1 KMGQPWRKKKAQ
13 TQRAKNA
20 AEFKLKL
27 LQSSNH
33 LQPAPTTMTAS
44 NMYFEK
50 QRNQQST
57 SHHGISMKI
66 PSVKKPVYDE
76 STFRG
81 RRIFSCDSILS
92 FVFNL
97 NKHMDNCKRIKLAF
111 SHEVRK
117 FGGLDRSTILT
128 CQCGHSF
135 EISSDTGIE
144 SLPINEATIWG
155 CMVSPVGYGALSNF
169 LTTLDLP
176 VPCPGFFSKL
186 QNNGRI
192 SIFEGAEKEL
202 VRAGAEELRLA
213 KEAGDVIEVEGK
225 SYYKITVVVDG
236 GWSKRSFGHSYN
248 ANCGIG
254 VIIGYRTRKAENIGV
269 AAELHDCYR
278 NFDQPSTAMEADAI
292 AEGFAKSIQMHGLV
306 YHEFV
311 GDGDSS
317 VHAKVII
324 LTVKKVECIN
334 HAMRNFN
341 RKLMDLSCN
350 LKKGKNSPDIP
361 QEERQIEGMAKYFD
375 RLGKGVRGAIDFH
388 HQFCEEQDRYIL
400 LDQDIMNVPFHVF
413 GDHTKCRS
421 YFCPPDGERRKE
433 ENRVPEMQTKVIWK
447 TMMKHITKLASLSTS
462 LIHKKDTNCVE
473 AFMSVAN
480 KYMEGKRKHLGASYL
495 YRLRMCCAVFSYNV
509 CGFWLPDLY
518 YHIYG
523 VPPQSAW
530 ITVIKRKQRIKKKAP
545 PRQISFGFLKAR
557 KGDQYY
563 GDDPTRPDMEDSVL
577 QLRIND
583 CYEGLQS
590 SSNLLSNKQEIN
602 QNVKSG
608 FSHRRER
615 MTASIAGKLYKLQ
628 PTSDNTSTLNSMLR
642 NQSFRGTAATKYGL
656 DSEPSAI
663 LSYELKTGLPEGSV
677 EKVGLEVS
685 LENGIFAASPDG
697 RVGEEGIVEIK
708 CPYSIRDLKPHD
720 WPTSSSDCPLK
731 LQNGTLVLKTTH
743 NHYFQIVQQLHVTK
757 RMWCDYVV
765 WTPNDIFIQRI
776 ERNEETASTW
786 EKMKMKLQ
794 KFWTEDLAPELVDS
808 RLERGYKDYRCPE
821 SRLVGRKRLEESRK
835 KRQLKK
841 SAAQLSEEA

>member
-128 CQCGHSF
+128 CQC
-135 EISSDTGIE
+135 
-144 SLPINEATIWG
+144 
-155 CMVSPVGYGALSNF
+155 
-169 LTTLDLP
+169 

-317 VHAKVII
+317 VHAKVINTYTGV
-324 LTVKKVECIN
+324 TVKKVECIN

-509 CGFWLPDLY
+509 C
-518 YHIYG
+518 
-523 VPPQSAW
+523 AW
-530 ITVIKRKQRIKKKAP
+530 ITLKEKSLREKQRIKKKAP

-583 CYEGLQS
+583 CYEGLQVDEV
-590 SSNLLSNKQEIN
+590 KQQFIEQQTRN
-602 QNVKSG
+602 QSECEEW

-731 LQNGTLVLKTTH
+731 LQNGTLVLKTH

-808 RLERGYKDYRCPE
+808 RLEGATKIIGAQN
-821 SRLVGRKRLEESRK
+821 LV
-835 KRQLKK
+835 
-841 SAAQLSEEA
+841 LSEGKDLRSQERRDS